1 MALRKGPR
9 ALARKALRALPDALF
24 LRLVF
29 LLFMRRILHL
39 RKPRTYSEALQWIK
53 VHGAL
58 ERYAPYADKY
68 GVRDYVARMIGPQY
82 LVPLIGVW
90 DEFDQIPWEDL
101 PEQFVLKST
110 HGCSYNFVCRDKSST
125 DVASLRQTVTSWM
138 SQNFYDENRESQYR
152 YIVPRLIAEAY
163 LEDDSGG
170 LRDYKFTCFDG
181 VPFMVEVMC
190 DRDHENYAVDIY
202 DRQWNLLPNN
212 PKGRLNSV
220 KPVVRPALLEDM
232 FSTAAKLSAGFP
244 FVRVDLYYVAGE
256 IYFGELTF
264 TPASG
269 YITYE
274 PESFNYELRRML
286 DLSKLTAA
294 SSPLALRPVR
304 D

>member
-170 LRDYKFTCFDG
+170 FAITSL
-181 VPFMVEVMC
+181 
-190 DRDHENYAVDIY
+190 
-202 DRQWNLLPNN
+202 
-212 PKGRLNSV
+212 
-220 KPVVRPALLEDM
+220 PAL
-232 FSTAAKLSAGFP
+232 TACRSWWKSCAIAITKTM
-244 FVRVDLYYVAGE
+244 R
-256 IYFGELTF
+256 LTSM
-264 TPASG
+264 TASG
-269 YITYE
+269 TFCQTI
-274 PESFNYELRRML
+274 RR
-286 DLSKLTAA
+286 A
-294 SSPLALRPVR
+294 V
-304 D
+304 